1 MVLKL
6 YTFESNPRTQK
17 VLIAAKYAGIN
28 VEVVTNVDTKSA
40 DFLKKNPTGKV
51 PVLETDKGTIS
62 ESNAIAR
69 YIAREGKP
77 EFYGKSNIETG
88 LIDQWID
95 FASSEIELAAY
106 AWIFPI
112 QGVIPNNFQATKKA
126 QEDIKKVLSI
136 LDNHLLTRTYLV
148 GNYVTLADIAVATA
162 LLQLYQLVLDPTF
175 RKEFINTNRWFVT
188 IVNQPEVK
196 AVLGEVKLSEKAA
209 VAQAAA
215 KEKAPKEPKEAK
227 PKPPK
232 QEKKVEK
239 KEEKKEEPA
248 DDEEEDFGD
257 KEDKGKKNPLDLLPK
272 STLVLDEW
280 KRMYSNNDT
289 RSVAAPWFWANLD
302 KEGYSL
308 WWCDY
313 KYNNELSKTFMTS
326 NLIGGFFQRLEK
338 LHKYAFGSMII
349 FGDEPSLSVSGFW
362 LFRGLEVPEDMR
374 LCDDFEHYDWKRV
387 DINNEAERKL
397 VDDYLAW
404 DGELGG
410 KKFNAGKTFK

>member
-1 MVLKL
+1 MVHKL
-6 YTFESNPRTQK
+6 YTHESNPRTQK
-17 VLIAAKYAGIN
+17 VLIAAKYAGIT

-77 EFYGKSNIETG
+77 EFYGKSNIETAQV
-88 LIDQWID
+88 DQWVD
-95 FASSEIELAAY
+95 FAASEIELAAY

-112 QGVIPNNFQATKKA
+112 QGIIPNNMQATKKA

-136 LDNHLLTRTYLV
+136 LDNYLLTRTYLV
-148 GNYVTLADIAVATA
+148 GNYVTLADVAVATA
-162 LLQLYQLVLDPTF
+162 LLPLYQLVLDPTF
-175 RKEFINTNRWFVT
+175 RKEFVNTNRWFVT

-209 VAQAAA
+209 VAVAAA
-215 KEKAPKEPKEAK
+215 KEKKEKPAKEVK
-227 PKPPK
+227 PQQPK

-239 KEEKKEEPA
+239 KVEEKPA
-248 DDEEEDFGD
+248 DEEEEEDYEQ
-257 KEDKGKKNPLDLLPK
+257 EDKGKKNPLDLLPK
-272 STLVLDEW
+272 SSFVMDEW

-289 RSVAAPWFWANLD
+289 RTVAAPWFWEHLD

-308 WWCDY
+308 WWCEY
-313 KYNNELSKTFMTS
+313 KYNDELTKVFMTS

-349 FGDEPSLSVSGFW
+349 FGDEPQLSVAGVW
-362 LFRGLEVPEDMR
+362 LFRGLEIPEDMKA
-374 LCDDFEHYDWKRV
+374 CDDTEHYTWKRV
-387 DINNEAERKL
+387 DTNSEAEKKL
-397 VDDYLAW
+397 VEDYFAW
-404 DGELGG
+404 EGALGG
-410 KKFNAGKTFK
+410 KKFTAGKVFK

>member
-6 YTFESNPRTQK
+6 YTYESNPRTQK
-17 VLIAAKYAGIN
+17 VLIAAKYAGVN
-28 VEVVTNVDTKSA
+28 VEVITNVDTKSA

-77 EFYGKSNIETG
+77 EFHGRSNIETA
-88 LIDQWID
+88 LVDQWVD
-95 FASSEIELAAY
+95 FAASEIELAAY

-112 QGVIPNNFQATKKA
+112 QGVIPNNHLATKKA

-148 GNYVTLADIAVATA
+148 GNYVTLADVVVATA
-162 LLQLYQLVLDPTF
+162 LLPLYQLVLDPTF
-175 RKEFINTNRWFVT
+175 RKEFVNTNRWFVT

-196 AVLGEVKLSEKAA
+196 AVLGEVKLSEQAA
-209 VAQAAA
+209 VAAA
-215 KEKAPKEPKEAK
+215 APKEKKEK
-227 PKPPK
+227 PVKEVKPQQPK

-239 KEEKKEEPA
+239 KEEKKEEKPA
-248 DDEEEDFGD
+248 ADDDEEEDYE

-272 STLVLDEW
+272 SSFIMDEW

-289 RSVAAPWFWANLD
+289 RTVAAPWFWNNLD

-308 WWCDY
+308 WWCEY
-313 KYNNELSKTFMTS
+313 KYNNELSKVFMTS

-349 FGDEPSLSVSGFW
+349 FGE
-362 LFRGLEVPEDMR
+362 
-374 LCDDFEHYDWKRV
+374 
-387 DINNEAERKL
+387 
-397 VDDYLAW
+397 
-404 DGELGG
+404 
-410 KKFNAGKTFK
+410 

>member
-6 YTFESNPRTQK
+6 YTYESNPRTQK
-17 VLIAAKYAGIN
+17 VLIAAKYAGVN

-77 EFYGKSNIETG
+77 EFYGKSNIETA
-88 LIDQWID
+88 LVDQWVD
-95 FASSEIELAAY
+95 FAASEIELAAY

-112 QGVIPNNFQATKKA
+112 QGVIPNNHQATKKA

-148 GNYVTLADIAVATA
+148 GNYVTLADVAVATA

-175 RKEFINTNRWFVT
+175 RKEFVNTNRWFVT

-209 VAQAAA
+209 VAAA
-215 KEKAPKEPKEAK
+215 APKEKKEKPAK
-227 PKPPK
+227 EVKPAQPK

-239 KEEKKEEPA
+239 KEEKPA
-248 DDEEEDFGD
+248 DDGEEEEDYE

-289 RSVAAPWFWANLD
+289 RTVAAPWFWNNLD

-308 WWCDY
+308 WWCEY
-313 KYNNELSKTFMTS
+313 KYNNELTKVFMTS

-349 FGDEPSLSVSGFW
+349 FGEEPQLSVSGVW
-362 LFRGLEVPEDMR
+362 LFRGQEIPEDMKA
-374 LCDDFEHYDWKRV
+374 CDDCEHYEWKRV
-387 DINNEAERKL
+387 DTNSEAEKKL
-397 VDDYLAW
+397 VEDYFAW
-404 DGELGG
+404 DGALGG
-410 KKFNAGKTFK
+410 KKFNAGKVFK

>member
-1 MVLKL
+1 
-6 YTFESNPRTQK
+6 
-17 VLIAAKYAGIN
+17 VLIAAKYAGVN
-28 VEVVTNVDTKSA
+28 VEVVSNVDTRSE
-40 DFLKKNPTGKV
+40 DFLRKNPTGKV

-77 EFYGKSNIETG
+77 EFHGKSSIETA

-95 FASSEIELAAY
+95 FAASEIELAAY

-136 LDNHLLTRTYLV
+136 LDNHFLTRTYLV
-148 GNYVTLADIAVATA
+148 GNSVSLADVVVATS
-162 LLQLYQLVLDPTF
+162 LLQLYQLVLDPAF
-175 RKEFINTNRWFVT
+175 RKEFVNTNRWFVT

-196 AVLGEVKLSEKAA
+196 AVLGEVKLADKAA
-209 VAQAAA
+209 VAPAAPKEK
-215 KEKAPKEPKEAK
+215 KEKAPKEVKAPAPKA
-227 PKPPK
+227 
-232 QEKKVEK
+232 EKKAEKPVEK
-239 KEEKKEEPA
+239 KPA
-248 DDEEEDFGD
+248 ADEEEEEDYEKDD
-257 KEDKGKKNPLDLLPK
+257 KKKKNPLDDLPK
-272 STLVLDEW
+272 SSFILDEW

-289 RSVAAPWFWANLD
+289 RTVAAPWIWEHHD

-313 KYNNELSKTFMTS
+313 KYNDELSKTFMTS

-349 FGDEPSLSVSGFW
+349 FGDEPQLSVSGVW
-362 LFRGLEVPEDMR
+362 LFRGLDIPEDMKA
-374 LCDDFEHYDWKRV
+374 CDDAEHYNWKKV
-387 DINNEAERKL
+387 DTNNPAEKKL
-397 VDDYLAW
+397 VEDYFAW

>member
-6 YTFESNPRTQK
+6 YTYESNPRTQK
-17 VLIAAKYAGIN
+17 VLIAAKYAGVN

-77 EFYGKSNIETG
+77 EFYGKSNIETA
-88 LIDQWID
+88 LVDQWID
-95 FASSEIELAAY
+95 FAASEIELASY
-106 AWIFPI
+106 AWLFPI
-112 QGVIPNNFQATKKA
+112 QGVIPNNHQATKKA

-136 LDNHLLTRTYLV
+136 LDNHLLPRTYLV
-148 GNYVTLADIAVATA
+148 GNYVTLADVAVATA

-175 RKEFINTNRWFVT
+175 RKEFVNTNRWFVT

-209 VAQAAA
+209 VAAA
-215 KEKAPKEPKEAK
+215 APKEKKEKPVKEAAK
-227 PKPPK
+227 PQQPK
-232 QEKKVEK
+232 QEK
-239 KEEKKEEPA
+239 KEEKKPA
-248 DDEEEDFGD
+248 DDGEEEEEDYE

-272 STLVLDEW
+272 SSLVLDEW

-289 RSVAAPWFWANLD
+289 RTVAAPWFWNNLD

-308 WWCDY
+308 WWCEY
-313 KYNNELSKTFMTS
+313 KYNAELTKVFMTS

-349 FGDEPSLSVSGFW
+349 FGEEPQLTVSGVW
-362 LFRGLEVPEDMR
+362 LFRGQEIPEDMKA
-374 LCDDFEHYDWKRV
+374 CDDTEHYEWKRV
-387 DINNEAERKL
+387 DTNSEAEKKL
-397 VDDYLAW
+397 VEDYFAW
-404 DGELGG
+404 DGALGG
-410 KKFNAGKTFK
+410 KKFIAGKVFK

>member
-6 YTFESNPRTQK
+6 YTHDNSPRTQK
-17 VLIAAKYAGIN
+17 VLIAAKYANVN
-28 VEVVTNVDTKSA
+28 VEVVSNVDTKS
-40 DFLKKNPTGKV
+40 DEFLRKNPTGKV

-77 EFYGKSNIETG
+77 EFHGKTSIETA

-126 QEDIKKVLSI
+126 QEDVKKVLSV
-136 LDNHLLTRTYLV
+136 LDNHLVTRTYLV
-148 GNYVTLADIAVATA
+148 GNSVSLADVVVATT
-162 LLQLYQLVLDPTF
+162 LLQLYQLVLDPAF
-175 RKEFINTNRWFVT
+175 RKEFVNTNRWFVT

-196 AVLGEVKLSEKAA
+196 AVLGDVHLADKAA
-209 VAQAAA
+209 VAPAAA
-215 KEKAPKEPKEAK
+215 KEKKEKAPKEPKAQA
-227 PKPPK
+227 PK

-239 KEEKKEEPA
+239 KEEAPA
-248 DDEEEDFGD
+248 ADEEEEDYE
-257 KEDKGKKNPLDLLPK
+257 KEDKKKKNPLDDLPK
-272 STLVLDEW
+272 SSFVLDEW

-289 RSVAAPWFWANLD
+289 RQVAAPWFWEHLD
-302 KEGYSL
+302 LEGYSL
-308 WWCDY
+308 WWCEY
-313 KYNNELSKTFMTS
+313 KYNSELSKTFMTS

-349 FGDEPSLSVSGFW
+349 FGDEPALTVSGVW
-362 LFRGLEVPEDMR
+362 LFRGKDVPEDMKA
-374 LCDDFEHYDWKRV
+374 CDDFEHYDWKRV
-387 DINNEAERKL
+387 DTTSDAEKKL
-397 VDDYLAW
+397 VEDYFAW
-404 DGELGG
+404 DGALGG
-410 KKFNAGKTFK
+410 KKFNAGKCFK

>member
-6 YTFESNPRTQK
+6 YTHDNSPRTQK
-17 VLIAAKYAGIN
+17 VLIAAKYAGVN
-28 VEVVTNVDTKSA
+28 VEVVSNVDTRSE
-40 DFLKKNPTGKV
+40 DFLRKNPTGKV

-77 EFYGKSNIETG
+77 EFHGKSSIETA

-95 FASSEIELAAY
+95 FAASEIELAAY

-148 GNYVTLADIAVATA
+148 GNSVSLADVVVATS
-162 LLQLYQLVLDPTF
+162 LLQLYQLVLDPAF
-175 RKEFINTNRWFVT
+175 RKEFVNTNRWFVT

-196 AVLGEVKLSEKAA
+196 AVLGEVKLADKAA
-209 VAQAAA
+209 VAPAAPKEK
-215 KEKAPKEPKEAK
+215 KEKAPKEVKAPAPKA
-227 PKPPK
+227 
-232 QEKKVEK
+232 EKKAEKPVEK
-239 KEEKKEEPA
+239 KPA
-248 DDEEEDFGD
+248 ADEEEEEDYEKDD
-257 KEDKGKKNPLDLLPK
+257 KKKKNPLDDLPK
-272 STLVLDEW
+272 SSFILDEW

-289 RSVAAPWFWANLD
+289 RTVAAPWFWEHLD

-313 KYNNELSKTFMTS
+313 KYNDELSKTFMTS

-349 FGDEPSLSVSGFW
+349 FGEEPQLTVSGVW
-362 LFRGLEVPEDMR
+362 LFRGLDIPEDMKA
-374 LCDDFEHYDWKRV
+374 CDDAEHYNWKKV
-387 DINNEAERKL
+387 DTNNPAEKKL
-397 VDDYLAW
+397 VEDYFAW

>member
-6 YTFESNPRTQK
+6 YTHDNSTRTQK
-17 VLIAAKYAGIN
+17 VLIAAKYAGVN
-28 VEVVTNVDTKSA
+28 VEVVSNVDTKS
-40 DFLKKNPTGKV
+40 DEFLRKNPTGKV

-77 EFYGKSNIETG
+77 QFHGRSSIETAQ
-88 LIDQWID
+88 IDQWID

-126 QEDIKKVLSI
+126 QEDVKKVLSI
-136 LDNHLLTRTYLV
+136 LDNYLLTRTYLV
-148 GNYVTLADIAVATA
+148 GNSVSLADVVVSTS
-162 LLQLYQLVLDPTF
+162 LLQLYQLVLDPAF
-175 RKEFINTNRWFVT
+175 RKDFVNTNRWFVT

-196 AVLGEVKLSEKAA
+196 AVLGEVKLAEKAA
-209 VAQAAA
+209 VAPAAA
-215 KEKAPKEPKEAK
+215 KEKKEKAPKEPKA
-227 PKPPK
+227 PK
-232 QEKKVEK
+232 QEKKPEK
-239 KEEKKEEPA
+239 KEEKPAAA
-248 DDEEEDFGD
+248 DDEGEEEDYEKDD
-257 KEDKGKKNPLDLLPK
+257 KKKKNPLDDLPK
-272 STLVLDEW
+272 SSFILDEW

-289 RSVAAPWFWANLD
+289 RTVAAPWFWEHLD

-308 WWCDY
+308 WFAEY
-313 KYNNELSKTFMTS
+313 KYNDELSKVFMTS

-349 FGDEPSLSVSGFW
+349 FGEEPQLSVSGAW
-362 LFRGLEVPEDMR
+362 LFRGQDVPEDMKA
-374 LCDDFEHYDWKRV
+374 CDDFEHYNWKRV
-387 DINNEAERKL
+387 DLNNEAEKKL
-397 VDDYLAW
+397 VIDYFAW

-410 KKFNAGKTFK
+410 KKFNAGKVFK

>member
-6 YTFESNPRTQK
+6 YTHDNSPRTQK
-17 VLIAAKYAGIN
+17 VLIAAKYAGVN
-28 VEVVTNVDTKSA
+28 VEVANVDTRSE
-40 DFLKKNPTGKV
+40 DFLRKNPTGKV

-77 EFYGKSNIETG
+77 EFHGKSSIETA

-95 FASSEIELAAY
+95 FAASEIELAAY

-148 GNYVTLADIAVATA
+148 GNSVSLADVVVAVA
-162 LLQLYQLVLDPTF
+162 LLQLYQLVLDPAF
-175 RKEFINTNRWFVT
+175 RKEFVNANRWFVT

-196 AVLGEVKLSEKAA
+196 AVLGEVQLADKAA
-209 VAQAAA
+209 VAPAAPKEK
-215 KEKAPKEPKEAK
+215 KEKAPKEAKAPAPKA
-227 PKPPK
+227 
-232 QEKKVEK
+232 EKKAEKPVEK
-239 KEEKKEEPA
+239 KPA
-248 DDEEEDFGD
+248 ADEEEEEDYE
-257 KEDKGKKNPLDLLPK
+257 KEDKKKKNPLDDLPK
-272 STLVLDEW
+272 SSFILDEW

-289 RSVAAPWFWANLD
+289 RTVAAPWFWEHLD

-313 KYNNELSKTFMTS
+313 KYNDELSKTFMTS

-349 FGDEPSLSVSGFW
+349 FGEEPKLSVAGVW
-362 LFRGLEVPEDMR
+362 LFRGLEIPEDMKA
-374 LCDDFEHYDWKRV
+374 CDDAEHYNWKRV
-387 DINNEAERKL
+387 DINNPAEKKL
-397 VDDYLAW
+397 VEDYFAW